1 METKG
6 INQVLTLFNGL
17 SSKEQLVIAD
27 QINKQTFET
36 RWRIL
41 DNDLPDINISDDEIM
56 KELSSVRY
64 GKTN

>member
-17 SSKEQLVIAD
+17 SSKEQLAIAD

-41 DNDLPDINISDDEIM
+41 DNDLPDINVSDDEIM